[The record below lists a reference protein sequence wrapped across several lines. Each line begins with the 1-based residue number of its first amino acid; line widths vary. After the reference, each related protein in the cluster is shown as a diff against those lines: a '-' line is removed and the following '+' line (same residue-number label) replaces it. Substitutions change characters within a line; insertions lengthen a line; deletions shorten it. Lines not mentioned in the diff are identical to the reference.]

1 MLNPFDPIKSNQ
13 SDAKVVKSSK
23 KVKTFFNILLSSL
36 ILGTLDIHFYE
47 SKFSVRKIPSA
58 FINQQSSYNDFYV
71 NQKVTNVLIKAPM
84 QRDEPR
90 QSNNP
95 RNMPGVDK
103 RQRNINAGGDGYDQ
117 YERPQAVSI
126 FLMPSARRYNY

>member
-1 MLNPFDPIKSNQ
+1 M
-13 SDAKVVKSSK
+13 KSSK

-36 ILGTLDIHFYE
+36 ILETLDIHFYE
-47 SKFSVRKIPSA
+47 SKFSVRKIWSA
-58 FINQQSSYNDFYV
+58 FINQKSSYNGFCM
-71 NQKVTNVLIKAPM
+71 NQKSTNVLIEAPM

-90 QSNNP
+90 QSNNS

-117 YERPQAVSI
+117 YERPQAVSP

>member
-1 MLNPFDPIKSNQ
+1 M
-13 SDAKVVKSSK
+13 KSSK

-58 FINQQSSYNDFYV
+58 FINQQSSYNDFCI
-71 NQKVTNVLIKAPM
+71 NQKATNVLIEAPM
-84 QRDEPR
+84 QRGEPR
-90 QSNNP
+90 QSNNS

-103 RQRNINAGGDGYDQ
+103 RQRNIKWK
-117 YERPQAVSI
+117 
-126 FLMPSARRYNY
+126 